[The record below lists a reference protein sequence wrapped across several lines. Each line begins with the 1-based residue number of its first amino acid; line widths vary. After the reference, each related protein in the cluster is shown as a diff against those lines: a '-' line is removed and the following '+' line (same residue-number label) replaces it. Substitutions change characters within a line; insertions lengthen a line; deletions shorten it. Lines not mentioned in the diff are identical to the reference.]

1 MGWYPAA
8 PTRGNQSG
16 ALITGSSPMSSLL
29 RARQLARRCEPR
41 PCQGYRRAE
50 IGVVGPNI
58 DDVPARDLDRLS
70 IAMEEIA
77 GCKRDG
83 ACERR
88 LCGP

>member
-1 MGWYPAA
+1 
-8 PTRGNQSG
+8 
-16 ALITGSSPMSSLL
+16 MSSLL

-41 PCQGYRRAE
+41 RCQGYRRAE

-77 GCKRDG
+77 DCKRDL
-83 ACERR
+83 
-88 LCGP
+88 LCDPISRSCIVCTIDRNVTFQFA